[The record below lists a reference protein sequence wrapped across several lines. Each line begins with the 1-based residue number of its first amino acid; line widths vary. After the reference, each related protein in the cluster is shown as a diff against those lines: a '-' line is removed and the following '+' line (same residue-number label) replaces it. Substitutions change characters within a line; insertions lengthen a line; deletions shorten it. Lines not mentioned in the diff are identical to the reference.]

1 MKRQMKKEVIFETAS
16 NEKIAADVYDLR
28 LKGDC
33 RAGIRAGQFVEV
45 ALDGFFL
52 RRPISVCDVYGDG
65 IRLVYKVTGKGTE
78 YMSSLK
84 KGDRVRALTGLGNG
98 FSLDKCK
105 KTALICGG
113 GVGAP
118 PLLLLAKR
126 LIESGKNAY
135 VALGFNSA
143 ADVMLADEFK
153 AVGAQVEIA
162 TLDGSAG
169 LKGTVAAALP
179 RQTDCDFFFACGPK
193 AMLKVLSASLEIR
206 GEVSLEERMGC
217 GFGAC
222 MGCAVN
228 TTQGVRRVCADGPVF
243 CSEEVIW

>member
-98 FSLDKCK
+98 FS
-105 KTALICGG
+105 
-113 GVGAP
+113 
-118 PLLLLAKR
+118 
-126 LIESGKNAY
+126 
-135 VALGFNSA
+135 
-143 ADVMLADEFK
+143 
-153 AVGAQVEIA
+153 
-162 TLDGSAG
+162 
-169 LKGTVAAALP
+169 
-179 RQTDCDFFFACGPK
+179 
-193 AMLKVLSASLEIR
+193 
-206 GEVSLEERMGC
+206 
-217 GFGAC
+217 
-222 MGCAVN
+222 
-228 TTQGVRRVCADGPVF
+228 
-243 CSEEVIW
+243 

>member
-33 RAGIRAGQFVEV
+33 RADIRAGQFVEV

-105 KTALICGG
+105 NPA
-113 GVGAP
+113 
-118 PLLLLAKR
+118 
-126 LIESGKNAY
+126 
-135 VALGFNSA
+135 
-143 ADVMLADEFK
+143 
-153 AVGAQVEIA
+153 
-162 TLDGSAG
+162 
-169 LKGTVAAALP
+169 
-179 RQTDCDFFFACGPK
+179 
-193 AMLKVLSASLEIR
+193 
-206 GEVSLEERMGC
+206 
-217 GFGAC
+217 
-222 MGCAVN
+222 
-228 TTQGVRRVCADGPVF
+228 
-243 CSEEVIW
+243 